1 MAQRS
6 YTVMIVPDAR
16 ARFRRFQVTRRTLI
30 IGASALALVGLLA
43 LSTPWLLWRAHS
55 QGARAELLAQEN
67 AALQDRT
74 DQFESSIAA
83 LRDELGEYERQTT
96 RLAWMA
102 GDMDAELPSQGAGS
116 GEISYPTGEEAGGD
130 RLRAELDVLRE
141 RSDALGEQMDR
152 VATLFST
159 QGERLASIPSILPVQ
174 GLIGHGFGWRRD
186 PFTGQRRFHQGL
198 DISAPEG
205 TPVRAPA
212 DGVVV
217 KARRYGGYGNVIYL
231 SHGNGLVTRYGH
243 LKEFKAKPGQRIQ
256 RGDVVALVGNTGRS
270 TAPHL
275 HYEVLLHNRR
285 VNPMK
290 YVISG
295 SSMP

>member
-1 MAQRS
+1 MAQRT

-16 ARFRRFQVTRRTLI
+16 ARFRRFQISQRTLI
-30 IGASALALVGLLA
+30 LAASALAVVGLLA
-43 LSTPWLLWRAHS
+43 LSTPWLLWRAHRS
-55 QGARAELLAQEN
+55 AGKAEVLAQEN
-67 AALQDRT
+67 AALRERT
-74 DQFESSIAA
+74 DQFETSIAT
-83 LRDELGEYERQTT
+83 LREELGEYERQTT

-116 GEISYPTGEEAGGD
+116 GEISNPAGEGGGD
-130 RLRAELDVLRE
+130 RLRAELEVLRE